1 MHKYPSLYPAVLM
14 HNVKKN
20 YKYHH
25 STQRCF
31 STEGTKVNLYLFI
44 TRGIN
49 TDKTR
54 TLVSTYYKRPD
65 QKESLKAS
73 PQVLQSVQE
82 PSYLK
87 QASHGNLILFLLKF
101 IVTFSCAPGNAW
113 RGGNRDP
120 HKPPSIRLMKLS
132 NGRRLVGRKWLD
144 SRAGEGRPK
153 ACCNI
158 TETWQESHKL
168 PI

>member
-1 MHKYPSLYPAVLM
+1 M

-31 STEGTKVNLYLFI
+31 FTEGTKVNLYLFI
-44 TRGIN
+44 TWGIN

-87 QASHGNLILFLLKF
+87 QASHGNLILFLLK
-101 IVTFSCAPGNAW
+101 
-113 RGGNRDP
+113 
-120 HKPPSIRLMKLS
+120 
-132 NGRRLVGRKWLD
+132 
-144 SRAGEGRPK
+144 
-153 ACCNI
+153 
-158 TETWQESHKL
+158 Q
-168 PI
+168 

>member
-1 MHKYPSLYPAVLM
+1 MLRNTTDLIF
-14 HNVKKN
+14 KKVSSSIPLQI
-20 YKYHH
+20 YGY
-25 STQRCF
+25 
-31 STEGTKVNLYLFI
+31 TEGTKVNLYLFI

-87 QASHGNLILFLLKF
+87 QASHGNLILFLLKQQKARLRSSK
-101 IVTFSCAPGNAW
+101 SCC
-113 RGGNRDP
+113 
-120 HKPPSIRLMKLS
+120 M
-132 NGRRLVGRKWLD
+132 
-144 SRAGEGRPK
+144 
-153 ACCNI
+153 
-158 TETWQESHKL
+158 
-168 PI
+168 